1 MYKGRVMVMRLI
13 NLILGMVR
21 KGSAAV
27 DNWRLL
33 MPVEVASQGYGSA
46 DFGPQELSTVF
57 MWKCLTERSV
67 QRRVNSHSIAR

>member
-27 DNWRLL
+27 DNEYKTTNQ
-33 MPVEVASQGYGSA
+33 PGPGSEA
-46 DFGPQELSTVF
+46 GRGTRPE
-57 MWKCLTERSV
+57 
-67 QRRVNSHSIAR
+67 